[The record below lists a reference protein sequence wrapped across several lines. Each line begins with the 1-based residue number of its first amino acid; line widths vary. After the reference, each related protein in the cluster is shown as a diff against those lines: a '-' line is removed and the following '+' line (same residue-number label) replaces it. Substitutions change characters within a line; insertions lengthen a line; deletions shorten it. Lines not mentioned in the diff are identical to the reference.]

1 MTTSDAAVTRSV
13 ARGRLRR
20 FIGSWGWQLRI
31 GIPAV
36 VVLALAAVLAPFLT
50 PYDPTQTAA
59 AIALHGPSPTHLFG
73 TDQLGRDIFSRVLY
87 GARIDLL
94 IGTVGVAIPLLAGS
108 LIGLVSGYRG
118 GVVDAVV
125 GRVIDVVVAFP
136 FLVLVIAIVA
146 VLGPGLAS
154 LFTAISLVS
163 WVSYARIIR
172 AETLVARGRE
182 YVLAGR
188 SLGYSDRRIM
198 LRHILPNA
206 IAPALVFAMSDFI
219 LDIVAGA
226 SLGFFG
232 LGVPA
237 PTPEWGVMIAEG
249 RAFMLTAPWVAIF
262 PGLAIILIGFIFSL
276 LGDGLADL
284 VRRVDARG

>member
-94 IGTVGVAIPLLAGS
+94 IGTVGVAIPLVAGS
-108 LIGLVSGYRG
+108 LIGLVSGFATPSG
-118 GVVDAVV
+118 NSSTS
-125 GRVIDVVVAFP
+125 
-136 FLVLVIAIVA
+136 
-146 VLGPGLAS
+146 AS
-154 LFTAISLVS
+154 T
-163 WVSYARIIR
+163 
-172 AETLVARGRE
+172 
-182 YVLAGR
+182 
-188 SLGYSDRRIM
+188 
-198 LRHILPNA
+198 
-206 IAPALVFAMSDFI
+206 
-219 LDIVAGA
+219 AGA
-226 SLGFFG
+226 ARSTTNHRSWSSWQRGT
-232 LGVPA
+232 A
-237 PTPEWGVMIAEG
+237 AES
-249 RAFMLTAPWVAIF
+249 RTA
-262 PGLAIILIGFIFSL
+262 
-276 LGDGLADL
+276 
-284 VRRVDARG
+284 ARPMERHKAGG